1 MCPILTQ
8 AERMIAVLTNAFMPC
23 NGKFATLLV
32 MAAVCLQFAGS
43 GRGATESL
51 LPALLVTGMILLCVL
66 LTLVVSRLLSATLL
80 RGQSSAYLLEIPP
93 YRVPDIPTV
102 LVRSLLDRTLF
113 VLGRA
118 VAAAAPA
125 GAVLWLV
132 SHIGTSDGNL
142 LLTLSAALDPVG
154 AWLCVNGAV
163 LLALTLSLPANEL
176 TVPVLLLILQSGGNL
191 TDAPGAGAI
200 GVTLSA
206 AGWDI
211 WNCIGFL
218 CLFLFHIPCATTL
231 LTVRRETGS
240 LRWTLLAAALPLAVG
255 IVLCLL
261 LSALRALLS

>member
-1 MCPILTQ
+1 MRFC
-8 AERMIAVLTNAFMPC
+8 
-23 NGKFATLLV
+23 
-32 MAAVCLQFAGS
+32 
-43 GRGATESL
+43 
-51 LPALLVTGMILLCVL
+51 
-66 LTLVVSRLLSATLL
+66 
-80 RGQSSAYLLEIPP
+80 
-93 YRVPDIPTV
+93 
-102 LVRSLLDRTLF
+102 
-113 VLGRA
+113 
-118 VAAAAPA
+118 
-125 GAVLWLV
+125 
-132 SHIGTSDGNL
+132 
-142 LLTLSAALDPVG
+142 
-154 AWLCVNGAV
+154 
-163 LLALTLSLPANEL
+163 SLPANEL